1 VASAAPHLTPD
12 KEIEEMLRDPEVVA
26 ELDELDMTSCAAV
39 TWTWRA
45 MTTHVASSDCHP
57 KARSRSVGRDRRR

>member
-1 VASAAPHLTPD
+1 
-12 KEIEEMLRDPEVVA
+12 MLRDPEVVA